1 MKSFRFT
8 LEAVATV
15 RKRAEGNALESYA
28 QALLF
33 RRRAVTDLEATLQEL
48 ETAWASLRN
57 ALAAGCSAARMAQLR
72 SHSQALEATRESRR
86 FALQQAER
94 AVNQTLQ
101 QMLAARQQ
109 REVVD
114 KFRGQQRGRHE
125 RALARETQKFLD
137 ELATQR
143 TTPALAWRTI
153 NDPLA

>member
-1 MKSFRFT
+1 MKPFRFT

-15 RKRAEGNALESYA
+15 RKRVEGNALESYA

-33 RRRAVTDLEATLQEL
+33 RRRAMMDLEAVQKDL
-48 ETAWASLRN
+48 EAAWASLRK
-57 ALAAGCSAARMAQLR
+57 ALTGGCAAARMAQLR
-72 SHSQALEATRESRR
+72 EHSQMLETRRETRQT
-86 FALQQAER
+86 ALQQAER
-94 AVNQTLQ
+94 AVSQTLQ

-109 REVVD
+109 RKAVD
-114 KFRGQQRGRHE
+114 SYRGQQRGRYD

-143 TTPALAWRTI
+143 AAPALAWKTT